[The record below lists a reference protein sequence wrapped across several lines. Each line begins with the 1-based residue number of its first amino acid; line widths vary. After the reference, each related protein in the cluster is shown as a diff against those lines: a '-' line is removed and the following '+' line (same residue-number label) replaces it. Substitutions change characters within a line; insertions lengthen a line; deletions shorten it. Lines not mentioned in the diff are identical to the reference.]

1 MDTSSVPA
9 VADDNVNAVFSAA
22 VTMVVV
28 EDDLIAVGDG
38 GIVARSTG
46 SSATWAIA
54 LNGVSVEN
62 LRDVLFLTSG
72 IVLAVGANETIG
84 STNAG
89 VTWTLQ
95 NSAGGHLEKLAYNR
109 RECHR
114 SAAGVILLSRD
125 QPTIADPFPEQ
136 VAAVLLLVGYAVY
149 ALNRPL

>member
-54 LNGVSVEN
+54 LNMAYRSRTFG
-62 LRDVLFLTSG
+62 TSC
-72 IVLAVGANETIG
+72 
-84 STNAG
+84 S
-89 VTWTLQ
+89 
-95 NSAGGHLEKLAYNR
+95 
-109 RECHR
+109 
-114 SAAGVILLSRD
+114 
-125 QPTIADPFPEQ
+125 
-136 VAAVLLLVGYAVY
+136 
-149 ALNRPL
+149 